1 MSARVGRD
9 PFAFGEKLLNL
20 LDEGAFTATYK
31 YAVLLGLID
40 LCMEH
45 SSSDGSA
52 PTVVTTKD
60 LAQKILEI
68 YWAADLSLRRR

>member
-1 MSARVGRD
+1 MSARDGRD

-20 LDEGAFTATYK
+20 LDEGSFTATYK

-52 PTVVTTKD
+52 PTAVTT
-60 LAQKILEI
+60 
-68 YWAADLSLRRR
+68 

>member
-1 MSARVGRD
+1 MSTPLGRD
-9 PFAFGEKLLNL
+9 PFAFGEKLLSL

-45 SSSDGSA
+45 SSFDVIVGS
-52 PTVVTTKD
+52 
-60 LAQKILEI
+60 
-68 YWAADLSLRRR
+68 